1 MTLASPI
8 TTARHAVMSHS
19 LLSKLDNSSLDSLLE
34 KTSIIDFP
42 QDHLVIQQ
50 GDIGHT
56 MYLTLAGQL
65 EVRIT
70 LANGDSMVVNQ
81 IGYGESFGEI
91 ALFDQRQR
99 TASVKTLTP
108 CKLVEL
114 KRERFV
120 AFLMDH
126 PEVAIQ
132 LLNIFSKQIRTTND
146 FMKNSLITNINTRL
160 AKTLNS
166 IARAYGRHTHDGLKI
181 DSVFSH
187 RELGEISGL
196 PTDIVRSHLTDWQN
210 KGLLRFKNGYITI
223 IHPEELDRLEGHFL

>member
-8 TTARHAVMSHS
+8 TAQHAAMSHP
-19 LLSKLDNSSLDSLLE
+19 LLSKLDNTSLDNLLE
-34 KTSIIDFP
+34 KTNIIDFP
-42 QDHLVIQQ
+42 PHHWVIKQ

-70 LANGDSMVVNQ
+70 LPNGDSMVLNQ

-120 AFLMDH
+120 AFLMHH

-146 FMKNSLITNINTRL
+146 LMKNSLITNINTRL

-166 IARAYGRHTHDGLKI
+166 IARAYGRHTQDGLKI
-181 DSVFSH
+181 DSIFSYQ
-187 RELGEISGL
+187 ELGEISGL
-196 PTDIVRSHLTDWQN
+196 PTDIVCSHLSDWQN
-210 KGLLRFKNGYITI
+210 RGLLRFKKGYITI
-223 IHPEELDRLEGHFL
+223 THPEELDRLESHFL